1 MKLKVTYILL
11 FFAFFF
17 SATTYAQM
25 NRNIAREQYKRPK
38 KDKKTY
44 DFVEQSANY
53 LAKELKLDDF
63 QKAAVKDIL
72 ENERNAITTL
82 NEDRDM
88 LSDVRKDKAREIS
101 DRIYKKILPLLSKDQ
116 AEIYTKM
123 EESKKF

>member
-1 MKLKVTYILL
+1 MKLKLTYILL
-11 FFAFFF
+11 FFTFFLT
-17 SATTYAQM
+17 ATTYAQM
-25 NRNIAREQYKRPK
+25 NRGIAREQYKRPK
-38 KDKKTY
+38 KERKAY

-72 ENERNAITTL
+72 ENERVAITTL
-82 NEDRDM
+82 NAERDM
-88 LSDVRKDKAREIS
+88 MSDVRKDKAREIS

-116 AEIYTKM
+116 AAIYTKM